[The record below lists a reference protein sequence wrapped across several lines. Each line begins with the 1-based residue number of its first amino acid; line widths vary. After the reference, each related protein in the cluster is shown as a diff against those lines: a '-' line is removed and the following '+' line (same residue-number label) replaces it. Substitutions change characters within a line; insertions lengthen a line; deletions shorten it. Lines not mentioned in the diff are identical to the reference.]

1 MPTNIIPAFQGAL
14 GALNKPFFAADRRR
28 EALER
33 FEAEGFP
40 TARWESWRHTD
51 VTDVVAEPFQ
61 PARLVPA
68 SRHAASRYAFPGE
81 AARLVFV
88 NGFFAPKLSEIA
100 HLPEGV
106 EAGPLAHRPDTPVLG
121 SFLSLENA
129 PFAALN
135 TALFPDGAFV
145 RIERGISVGAPIHL
159 IFLTVPDNRP
169 TLIAPRVLACVGEN
183 ARATIVETHGGGAPG
198 HLAAAVTEVDV
209 GPAARLEH
217 VRCVTDLG
225 EGAHVGHL
233 KARQARGSVF
243 VSHNLVF
250 GGSLVRNEISVGQEG
265 EGAECSLDGVIL
277 ARGRDRVDNLTVID
291 HAAPRGTSRETYK
304 YLLDGRSRGVFKGEI
319 LIRPAGQKSDA
330 AQSNANLLL
339 SNGALMHT
347 TPDLRIFADDVKARH
362 GAAIG
367 RLDKDMMF
375 YGRSRGLA
383 AEEIRRMLI
392 KAFAADVLSRI
403 ACDPAREAAVKA
415 VGDWW
420 EEDHDRHE

>member
-1 MPTNIIPAFQGAL
+1 
-14 GALNKPFFAADRRR
+14 
-28 EALER
+28 
-33 FEAEGFP
+33 
-40 TARWESWRHTD
+40 
-51 VTDVVAEPFQ
+51 
-61 PARLVPA
+61 
-68 SRHAASRYAFPGE
+68 
-81 AARLVFV
+81 
-88 NGFFAPKLSEIA
+88 
-100 HLPEGV
+100 
-106 EAGPLAHRPDTPVLG
+106 
-121 SFLSLENA
+121 
-129 PFAALN
+129 
-135 TALFPDGAFV
+135 
-145 RIERGISVGAPIHL
+145 
-159 IFLTVPDNRP
+159 
-169 TLIAPRVLACVGEN
+169 
-183 ARATIVETHGGGAPG
+183 
-198 HLAAAVTEVDV
+198 
-209 GPAARLEH
+209 
-217 VRCVTDLG
+217 VTDLG